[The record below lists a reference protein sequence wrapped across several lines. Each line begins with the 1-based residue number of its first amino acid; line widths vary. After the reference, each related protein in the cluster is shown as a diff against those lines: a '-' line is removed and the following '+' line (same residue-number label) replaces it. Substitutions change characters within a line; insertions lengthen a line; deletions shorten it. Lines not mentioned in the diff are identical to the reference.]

1 MTAAAVWG
9 GVLSSGDAATDP
21 AVGMSGHRD
30 GRRLGPE
37 PLSSWSR
44 PRRSPTAG
52 AGLSN
57 GGESAVGVAGRR
69 VDRRGESCV
78 DDGEGSRGA
87 HQDRRGDLHR
97 GRERDRSRRGPS
109 RERVPSGGRRRGAGS
124 DSHQRDHPTSI
135 VVAWCP
141 SERRSRSRRR
151 RQRSAHEGASALV
164 RHPQICARRRR
175 PRLATRDRGDVRGRP
190 RAASRRPAGPPKLAQ
205 QPYTSRRG
213 FGASGR
219 VR

>member
-1 MTAAAVWG
+1 MTAAAMWG

-52 AGLSN
+52 AGRSN

-78 DDGEGSRGA
+78 DDGEGSRGT

-124 DSHQRDHPTSI
+124 DTSATI
-135 VVAWCP
+135 R
-141 SERRSRSRRR
+141 RRSSSRGAH
-151 RQRSAHEGASALV
+151 RSADRDRDGGDNGPRTKVLRLLFAIHKFALV
-164 RHPQICARRRR
+164 DGA
-175 PRLATRDRGDVRGRP
+175 LALQHAIEATSADVRALQVAAQ
-190 RAASRRPAGPPKLAQ
+190 RALLN
-205 QPYTSRRG
+205 
-213 FGASGR
+213 
-219 VR
+219 